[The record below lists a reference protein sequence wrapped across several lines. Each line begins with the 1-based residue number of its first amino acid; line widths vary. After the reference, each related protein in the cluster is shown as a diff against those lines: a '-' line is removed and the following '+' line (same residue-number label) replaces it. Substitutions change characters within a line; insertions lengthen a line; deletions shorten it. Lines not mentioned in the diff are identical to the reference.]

1 MNPNEILAA
10 LELKFAGRRKDG
22 LEQLAQVLAIQFD
35 TIEDGCDLLK
45 KKTLEEIFDIRERPL
60 TYQRQL

>member
-22 LEQLAQVLAIQFD
+22 LEQLAQVLALQFD
-35 TIEDGCDLLK
+35 TIEKAQAAIDAMSVAVSF
-45 KKTLEEIFDIRERPL
+45 T
-60 TYQRQL
+60 